1 MQMGTTGSYATGESS
16 YITLEDCVIDWNGI
30 YDSVT
35 QRTAIGAI
43 SSCSTEG
50 THHVL
55 VQRNRLSHGPH
66 DVIAVLGEF
75 SIIQDNILDNK
86 YTDVYGGGDLGGRPG
101 AMVGSN
107 NVYQRNLFL
116 NAGRS
121 SDSPTNSFT
130 KFEGEMNIA
139 RLNVF
144 AYGNQEGV
152 PSDAGY
158 WSPIAYDNRLYNNT
172 FYRLGA
178 GAWRV
183 CWYDSGELIG
193 KMKFMN
199 NLIVDSRM
207 SPSRRSSTTTSRS
220 PSENTTQTDLAG
232 NEVISNMFSPSGGK
246 EPAVLSMAAQTT

>member
-1 MQMGTTGSYATGESS
+1 M
-16 YITLEDCVIDWNGI
+16 EDCVIDWNGI
-30 YDSVT
+30 YDSGDAEDSDWGDLVLFD
-35 QRTAIGAI
+35 
-43 SSCSTEG
+43 EG
-50 THHVL
+50 VHHVL
-55 VQRNRLSHGPH
+55 VQRNRLLHGPH
-66 DVIAVLGEF
+66 DVIAVHSEYT
-75 SIIQDNILDNK
+75 IVQDNILDNK
-86 YTDVYGGGDLGGRPG
+86 YTDVYGGSDLGGRPG

-130 KFEGEMNIA
+130 KFEGELNIA

-152 PSDAGY
+152 ASDAGS

-193 KMKFMN
+193 NMKFMN

-207 SPSRRSSTTTSRS
+207 NPLKGSFFNDITIAVNGDGSRRQRGC
-220 PSENTTQTDLAG
+220 L
-232 NEVISNMFSPSGGK
+232 
-246 EPAVLSMAAQTT
+246 